1 MTMPLPVRM
10 PKWGLS
16 MQEGKIVDWW
26 KAEGAVV
33 REGEDLVDIETA
45 KINNVYEA
53 PAGGV
58 LRRIVAQPGVTLA
71 VGALIAV
78 LADAETPE
86 DDIDAFIADFQASF
100 VPEAEGDDGEGL
112 QVSAVPAAGRSIAV
126 GRIGLADGTPVVL
139 VHGYAGDMNGWAFNV
154 PALAQRTPV
163 IAIDLP
169 GHGGS
174 EKDVG
179 DASLASLAATVGAVL
194 DALGVERAHL
204 VGHSLG
210 GAVVARLAID
220 RPDLA
225 ASLTLIA
232 PAYLPGTALN
242 ESFLTDIAQGARAKD
257 LRPALELLTHDP
269 SLVTR
274 EMVED
279 VVRYKRLDGVEEA
292 LIAIRD
298 RMLAGD
304 DARALQADLPRIARA
319 LVIASHE
326 DAIVGT
332 PSSLPPGFE
341 VVWIDG
347 AGHLPHVEKANA
359 VDELLLRQL
368 EEN

>member
-1 MTMPLPVRM
+1 MSV
-10 PKWGLS
+10 
-16 MQEGKIVDWW
+16 I
-26 KAEGAVV
+26 
-33 REGEDLVDIETA
+33 
-45 KINNVYEA
+45 
-53 PAGGV
+53 
-58 LRRIVAQPGVTLA
+58 
-71 VGALIAV
+71 
-78 LADAETPE
+78 
-86 DDIDAFIADFQASF
+86 
-100 VPEAEGDDGEGL
+100 
-112 QVSAVPAAGRSIAV
+112 PAAGRSIAV
-126 GRIGLADGTPVVL
+126 GRTGLADGTPVVL

-154 PALAQRTPV
+154 PALAQRAPV

-179 DASLASLAATVGAVL
+179 DASLTSFAATVSAVL
-194 DALGVERAHL
+194 EALGVERAHF

-242 ESFLTDIAQGARAKD
+242 ESFLTDIAEGARAKD

-279 VVRYKRLDGVEEA
+279 VVKYKRLDGVEEA

-319 LVIASHE
+319 LVIASHK

-347 AGHLPHVEKANA
+347 AGHLPHIEKANA

-368 EEN
+368 EKD